1 MTDNSPP
8 STKRT
13 TCNQCILSVLICA
26 AETWRITKE
35 LVEKLKFHL
44 AHNATE
50 NYRSNVKRSE
60 AEWVEEREIAYVQ
73 VGVM

>member
-35 LVEKLKFHL
+35 LEKKLKVHL
-44 AHNATE
+44 AHNATK
-50 NYRSNVKRSE
+50 NDRSNVNRSE
-60 AEWVEEREIAYVQ
+60 AEWVEEREVADVQ